1 MLPGSPRC
9 LITIGVTAVC
19 GMGIEVS
26 TDATSA
32 RNTVPDSRGWRDMPV
47 QARDGRVN
55 KKRLVPSN
63 RAKLEEKSRVFAYE
77 FGVLLC
83 ELLPRYRSAFQ
94 SDFAK
99 VLIINAIGVAS
110 VSRLMSRSE
119 AALYETLAETVPSEL
134 QVPVNALSI
143 AESTGIPRE
152 TVRRKIKEMIV
163 DGFLVDDER
172 GGYRLKPGTLQSDD
186 AMDVYFQHLLTLTT
200 LLNRCVEA
208 GIIKIEDA

>member
-1 MLPGSPRC
+1 
-9 LITIGVTAVC
+9 
-19 GMGIEVS
+19 
-26 TDATSA
+26 
-32 RNTVPDSRGWRDMPV
+32 MPV

-63 RAKLEEKSRVFAYE
+63 RAKLDEKSRVFAYE

-83 ELLPRYRSAFQ
+83 EMLPRYQWAFQ

-99 VLIINAIGVAS
+99 VLIIHAIGVAS
-110 VSRLMSRSE
+110 VSRLMSRPEGARYE
-119 AALYETLAETVPSEL
+119 ALTDAVPVEL

-152 TVRRKIKEMIV
+152 TVRRKIKEMIA
-163 DGFLVDDER
+163 DGFLVEDER
-172 GGYRLKPGTLQSDD
+172 GGYRLKPGTLQSPD
-186 AMDVYFQHLLTLTT
+186 ALDVYYQQLLTLTT
-200 LLNRCVEA
+200 LLNRCVDA

>member
-1 MLPGSPRC
+1 M
-9 LITIGVTAVC
+9 C
-19 GMGIEVS
+19 GKGIEVS
-26 TDATSA
+26 TDTTAI
-32 RNTVPDSRGWRDMPV
+32 RNTVPDSRGWRYMPV

-63 RAKLEEKSRVFAYE
+63 RAKLDEKSRIFAYE

-83 ELLPRYRSAFQ
+83 ELLPRYQPVFQ

-99 VLIINAIGVAS
+99 VLIVHAIGVAS
-110 VSRLMSRSE
+110 VSRLMSRPESAGYEALSE
-119 AALYETLAETVPSEL
+119 IVPAEL

-152 TVRRKIKEMIV
+152 TVRRKIKEMIA

-172 GGYRLKPGTLQSDD
+172 GGYRLKPGTLQND
-186 AMDVYFQHLLTLTT
+186 AALDIYYQQLLTLTT